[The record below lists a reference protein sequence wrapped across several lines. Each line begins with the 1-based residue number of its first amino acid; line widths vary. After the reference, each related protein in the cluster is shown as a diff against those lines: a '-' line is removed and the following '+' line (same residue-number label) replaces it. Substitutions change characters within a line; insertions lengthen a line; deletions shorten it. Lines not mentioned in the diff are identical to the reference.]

1 MNINKT
7 ESIKATN
14 LPDYNKILLRLMS
27 AILILMLYAAGVNA
41 ANINTVGIKKLDVV
55 DPVNHQPMETVVF
68 FPSSGRSDVTN
79 IGPYQIA
86 ASKSVSI
93 GNGFYPLVLLSHG
106 NMGSMWGH
114 HDLATDLAR
123 QGYIVVSLTHPGD
136 NFQNSSRIGTASS
149 IYGRPLQ
156 VSAALS
162 AALNDSVLA
171 PYIDQRRVGFVG
183 FSAGGTTGLILA
195 GAKPTLARLVEYCAK
210 RPNDRHVC
218 EAKGHIRLDRPDL
231 AASADPRIRSFVLL
245 APLSVMFTPEESKL
259 IKSPLLIFVG
269 DKDEELS
276 PDDNGIALAKNT
288 AASLQNIA
296 NAGHFTFL
304 APCSPDM
311 SRAVPDLCVDP
322 KGINRTEIH
331 QKMNADIASFFRD
344 TLGIQ

>member
-1 MNINKT
+1 MDINKT
-7 ESIKATN
+7 EYIKATN
-14 LPDYNKILLRLMS
+14 LSGYNKIFLRLMS
-27 AILILMLYAAGVNA
+27 VVLFLMLPVAGVNA
-41 ANINTVGIKKLDVV
+41 ESIHAVGIKKLEVV
-55 DPVNHQPMETVVF
+55 DPIDHQPMETVVF
-68 FPSSGRSDVTN
+68 FPISGRAEVTN

-86 ASKSVSI
+86 ASKSVAI
-93 GNGFYPLVLLSHG
+93 ERGFYPLILLSHG

-114 HDLATDLAR
+114 HDLATTLAR

-136 NFQNSSRIGTASS
+136 NFQNSSKMGTTSVL
-149 IYGRPLQ
+149 YGRPLQ

-162 AALNDSVLA
+162 AALKDSVLT
-171 PYIDQRRVGFVG
+171 PHIDKDRIGFVG

-195 GAKPTLARLVEYCAK
+195 GAKPTLTRLVEYCAK

-276 PDDNGIALAKNT
+276 PDENGMALAKNLG
-288 AASLQNIA
+288 ASLQVIA

-304 APCSPDM
+304 SPCSPDM
-311 SRAVPDLCVDP
+311 SQAMPELCIDP
-322 KGINRTEIH
+322 KGINRTETH
-331 QKMNADIASFFRD
+331 QRINADIASFFKD
-344 TLGIQ
+344 TLGVQ